1 MKNHHL
7 IINKKNLSSL
17 FYFVLFIFYSTNLEI
32 FSMDLKIGDPAP
44 SFRLKDE
51 TGQWRELSEFSGK
64 KVAIYFYPKDNT
76 PGCTSQAC
84 SFRDGYDS
92 LQAAG
97 IVVLGISYDSPESH
111 RRFKEKH
118 RLPFP
123 LLSDEDKQVA
133 KAYGAY
139 EGWLRFLMPRR
150 YTYLIDEEGRLVY
163 IFKKVDVNRQ
173 AEEVLEAFR
182 GAEGEGR
189 R

>member
-1 MKNHHL
+1 MMKNDKSIL
-7 IINKKNLSSL
+7 NKNFPSIL
-17 FYFVLFIFYSTNLEI
+17 YFVLIIFYSSNLEV

-51 TGQWRELSEFSGK
+51 TGQWRELSEFKGK
-64 KVAIYFYPKDNT
+64 KIALYFYPKDNT

-84 SFRDGYDS
+84 SFRDGYDT

-111 RRFKEKH
+111 RQFKEKH

-133 KAYGAY
+133 RAYGAY
-139 EGWLRFLMPRR
+139 GGLLKFLMPRR
-150 YTYLIDEEGRLVY
+150 YTYLIDEEGRIVH

-173 AEEVLEAFR
+173 AEEVLDAFR
-182 GAEGEGR
+182 KAGEDKK
-189 R
+189 